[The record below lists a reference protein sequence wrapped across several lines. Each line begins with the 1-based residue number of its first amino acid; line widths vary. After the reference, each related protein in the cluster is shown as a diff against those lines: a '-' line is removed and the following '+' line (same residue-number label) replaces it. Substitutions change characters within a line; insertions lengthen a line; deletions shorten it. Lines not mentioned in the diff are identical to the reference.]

1 MKWILTALILAACS
15 SVPVEPGKEDVK
27 PVTPVNL
34 ENACVK
40 RHWKD
45 RGYMPKG
52 FAQGVAQ
59 SYLRARARGEK
70 GRPLAS
76 PDKDALAYYK
86 LGAGNELEKTY
97 AFLLGLGM
105 RESNGNFSLG
115 RDYTAKGP
123 QSSRQAESGA
133 WQFSF
138 DAIGRDS
145 ELRSIYQ
152 RRSTDQSGSQSCLND
167 IYSVGIRK
175 KDTGYIT
182 SPADGYAFQKFF
194 RGCAD
199 AQAEYAAV
207 MIRAVRSHFGP
218 INRREVE
225 YVKACED
232 WLKSL

>member
-1 MKWILTALILAACS
+1 MKLLTLILLLTGCVTAPIEA
-15 SVPVEPGKEDVK
+15 PKEEK

-40 RHWKD
+40 RYWKD
-45 RGYMPKG
+45 RGYLPKG

-105 RESNGNFSLG
+105 RESNGNYSLG

-123 QSSRQAESGA
+123 QSSKQAESGA

-138 DAIGRDS
+138 DAIGRDG
-145 ELRSIYQ
+145 ELRKIYSD
-152 RRSTDQSGSQSCLND
+152 RSTNQTGSKSCLNEV
-167 IYSVGIRK
+167 YAVGIK
-175 KDTGYIT
+175 KRETGYIT